1 MNLYSENKIIAAASR
16 THQPVWANN
25 LLEIFNID
33 KYFACKE
40 IYAGSKVTHLKKIH
54 ESFNIQYDQIAFFDD
69 EQRNID
75 DVSKL
80 GVNCVLVSNGI
91 KIEDIKI

>member
-25 LLEIFNID
+25 LLELFNID
-33 KYFACKE
+33 KYFTCKE
-40 IYAGSKVTHLKKIH
+40 IYAGSKITHLEKIH
-54 ESFNIQYDQIAFFDD
+54 KLFNVPYDQIVFFDD
-69 EQRNID
+69 EKRNID
-75 DVSKL
+75 DVFTL

-91 KIEDIKI
+91 KLEDIKI